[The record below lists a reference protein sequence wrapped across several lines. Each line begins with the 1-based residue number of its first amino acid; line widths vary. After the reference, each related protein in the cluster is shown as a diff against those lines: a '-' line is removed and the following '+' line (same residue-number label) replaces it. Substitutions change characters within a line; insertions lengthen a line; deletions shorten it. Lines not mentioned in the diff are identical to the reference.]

1 VIAGNARRRRG
12 GPAATAPA
20 PDRPETTGVI
30 SIITEREDAAGE
42 YEEVG
47 ITAGPAAAGWT
58 MLRRRSALPSRRAV
72 LHVQSLPALSV
83 PEDVVRWYTERGFH
97 FYLADQRPGRGGG
110 RPGRLRRRGGARPGR
125 FALLDAACQQLREA
139 EGISSVLISAQCA
152 DALAAALWCDARR
165 DAGPADA
172 LILSDPQFGRRL
184 RRGLHIACPVLV
196 LSPAAQQ
203 RAGNAGTTLGP
214 HVTWLWLA
222 RPERKLLF
230 DEMGRWLGAYMYGP
244 VRDQLL

>member
-1 VIAGNARRRRG
+1 
-12 GPAATAPA
+12 
-20 PDRPETTGVI
+20 
-30 SIITEREDAAGE
+30 
-42 YEEVG
+42 
-47 ITAGPAAAGWT
+47 
-58 MLRRRSALPSRRAV
+58 M
-72 LHVQSLPALSV
+72 
-83 PEDVVRWYTERGFH
+83 
-97 FYLADQRPGRGGG
+97 
-110 RPGRLRRRGGARPGR
+110 
-125 FALLDAACQQLREA
+125 LDAACRQLREA
-139 EGISSVLISAQCA
+139 EGISSVLISAQSA

-184 RRGLHIACPVLV
+184 RHGLQIACPVLV

-203 RAGNAGTTLGP
+203 RAGTAGTALGP

-222 RPERKLLF
+222 CPERKLLF